1 LQRLTIA
8 PAQIHF
14 PVLELTADQQHYLRR
29 VLRLQ
34 IGDRFLANDGRGA
47 AYLAEL
53 RTDTAQILETVTLE
67 NRELALPV
75 HAAIALPKGHGFD
88 DLVRACTE
96 LGVSHIHPVLSDHTI
111 PSPSASRQQRW
122 VKIAQEAAEQCERA
136 ILPQIQEISPW
147 AAIAAQAQGQK
158 KFCVTRQSAPHLGN
172 SLGNQEEIWIAIG
185 PEGGWSDRENQ
196 QALEL
201 GWEMVSLGPRI
212 LRTITAPIAALA
224 IVGSYLDRLETRFAT
239 GETT

>member
-14 PVLELTADQQHYLRR
+14 PTLELTADQQRYLRR

-34 IGDRFLANDGRGA
+34 VGDRFLAIDGQGG

-53 RTDTAQILETVTLE
+53 RIDHVHILEALTLT
-67 NRELALPV
+67 NRELARPV
-75 HAAIALPKGHGFD
+75 HAAIAMPKGHGFD

-96 LGVSHIHPVLSDHTI
+96 LGVSHIYPVLSDRTI
-111 PSPSASRQQRW
+111 PTPSASRQQRW
-122 VKIAQEAAEQCERA
+122 VKIAQEAAEQCERT
-136 ILPQIQEISPW
+136 IFPQIQAVCSWPT
-147 AAIAAQAQGQK
+147 IAAQAQGQK

-172 SLGNQEEIWIAIG
+172 SLEGEGEIWLAIG
-185 PEGGWSDRENQ
+185 PEGGWSDRESQ

-224 IVGSYLDRLETRFAT
+224 IVGSYLDRLETQP
-239 GETT
+239 GNP

>member
-8 PAQIHF
+8 PDQIHF
-14 PVLELTADQQHYLRR
+14 PTLELTADQQHYLRR

-34 IGDRFLANDGRGA
+34 VGDRFLAIDGQGA

-53 RTDTAQILETVTLE
+53 RIDHAHILEALTLT

-75 HAAIALPKGHGFD
+75 HAAIAMPKGHGFD

-96 LGVSHIHPVLSDHTI
+96 LGVSHIYPVLSDRTI
-111 PSPSASRQQRW
+111 PTPSASRQQRW
-122 VKIAQEAAEQCERA
+122 VKIAQEAAEQCERT
-136 ILPQIQEISPW
+136 IFPQIQGVCAWPEI
-147 AAIAAQAQGQK
+147 ATQAQGQK

-172 SLGNQEEIWIAIG
+172 SLEGEGEIWIAIG
-185 PEGGWSDRENQ
+185 PEGGWSDRESQ

-224 IVGSYLDRLETRFAT
+224 IVGSYLDRLETQS
-239 GETT
+239 GNP

>member
-1 LQRLTIA
+1 MQRLTIA

-14 PVLELTADQQHYLRR
+14 PTLELTADQQHYLRR

-34 IGDRFLANDGRGA
+34 AGDRFLAIDGRGA

-53 RTDTAQILETVTLE
+53 GSDRAQLLEAFTLK
-67 NRELALPV
+67 NCELALPV

-96 LGVSHIHPVLSDHTI
+96 LGVSHIYPVLSDRTI
-111 PSPSASRQQRW
+111 PTPSASRQQRW
-122 VKIAQEAAEQCERA
+122 LKIAQEAAEQCERA
-136 ILPQIQEISPW
+136 ILPQIQAVCAWPE
-147 AAIAAQAQGQK
+147 IAAQAQGQK

-172 SLGNQEEIWIAIG
+172 SLAPAGEIWIAIG

-224 IVGSYLDRLETRFAT
+224 IVGSYLDRLETRS
-239 GETT
+239 GDP

>member
-1 LQRLTIA
+1 MQRLTIA
-8 PAQIHF
+8 PAQLHF
-14 PVLELTADQQHYLRR
+14 PTLELTADQQHYLRR

-34 IGDRFLANDGRGA
+34 AGDRFLAIDGRGA
-47 AYLAEL
+47 GYLVEL
-53 RTDTAQILETVTLE
+53 RIDSAHILEALTLK

-75 HAAIALPKGHGFD
+75 HAVIAIPKGHGFD

-96 LGVSHIHPVLSDHTI
+96 LGVSHIHPVLSDRTI
-111 PSPSASRQQRW
+111 PTPSASRQQRW
-122 VKIAQEAAEQCERA
+122 VKIAQEAAEQCERT
-136 ILPQIQEISPW
+136 ILPQIEEVCSW
-147 AAIAAQAQGQK
+147 SAIAAQAQGQK

-172 SLGNQEEIWIAIG
+172 SLERAGEIWIAIG
-185 PEGGWSDRENQ
+185 PEGGWSDRESQ

-224 IVGSYLDRLETRFAT
+224 IIGSYLDRLETRS
-239 GETT
+239 GNP